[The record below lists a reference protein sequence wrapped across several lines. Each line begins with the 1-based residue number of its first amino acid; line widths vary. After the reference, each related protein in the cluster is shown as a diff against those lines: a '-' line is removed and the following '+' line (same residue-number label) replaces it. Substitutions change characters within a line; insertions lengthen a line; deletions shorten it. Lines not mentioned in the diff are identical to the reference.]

1 MIHTIVSNG
10 HLYRVNRDRQAMQD
24 KLDKRKA
31 FILTLLLFTVV
42 AVGVMAWILR

>member
-1 MIHTIVSNG
+1 MIPTVTDY
-10 HLYRVNRDRQAMQD
+10 LFVLNRDKREMQD

-42 AVGVMAWILR
+42 AIGVMAWILQ

>member
-1 MIHTIVSNG
+1 MIPTMSSYLFI
-10 HLYRVNRDRQAMQD
+10 LNRDRYYYEL
-24 KLDKRKA
+24 KLQKRKA